1 MISLDSATYVVPDHG
16 FGVIHNLP
24 VGDVSPEVFSE
35 LLESTAAEGG
45 YFSAELGPR
54 TAQEGFAVRID
65 DSLVGHLSAA
75 DSQAY
80 ALFDWILSAGL
91 RPRATAHVSMTD
103 ASGEEWPTLNLL
115 LPAPHL
121 CIKKPLMCMSIAPS

>member
-1 MISLDSATYVVPDHG
+1 MTSLDSATYVVPDHG

-24 VGDVSPEVFSE
+24 IADVSPEIFSD
-35 LLESTAAEGG
+35 LLESTAAENG
-45 YFSAELGPR
+45 YLSAELSPR
-54 TAQEGFAVRID
+54 TAEEGFAIRIG

-103 ASGEEWPTLNLL
+103 AAGDEWPTLNLL

-121 CIKKPLMCMSIAPS
+121 CIPAQ